1 MVIFPETLNLVCNNF
16 LFKFHSLITNFFS
29 RVFSMLEPEYVAEE
43 IVAGVLTNKELIL
56 MPKMFYFLNILK
68 S

>member
-1 MVIFPETLNLVCNNF
+1 
-16 LFKFHSLITNFFS
+16 
-29 RVFSMLEPEYVAEE
+29 MLEPEYVAEE
-43 IVAGVLTNKELIL
+43 VVAGVLTNKELIL